1 MPHKDTGVAIK
12 QDNNRALNVTQGH
25 KDQNQNQNQDQDQD
39 QDRTINLEDGREAP
53 SKARKKG
60 AKRHEFLVYN
70 ISYFYDLRVTLKTF
84 IPLSRIFENEDN
96 IFIFSRNIK
105 KFSTGAKNKL

>member
-39 QDRTINLEDGREAP
+39 QDQDRTINLAP

-60 AKRHEFLVYN
+60 AKRLEFQVYL
-70 ISYFYDLRVTLKTF
+70 YVH
-84 IPLSRIFENEDN
+84 
-96 IFIFSRNIK
+96 
-105 KFSTGAKNKL
+105 